1 MWKPENRWNFAIE
14 IRENVCFQISPK
26 NCGKMELGQ
35 YSALADYVVDAN
47 EALSFRYRVFVWG
60 SCQDASFETYPI
72 FEG

>member
-47 EALSFRYRVFVWG
+47 EALSFR
-60 SCQDASFETYPI
+60 
-72 FEG
+72 